1 MPTPVLIDKP
11 SVILGAACALCRQ
24 PFAPQDEIIVC
35 PQDGTQHHTYCWEA
49 NGNRCSALGCSGR
62 GPIERPSDPPPAPAA
77 PQAVV
82 AARGAAARA
91 GRPRQRDAIPVIL
104 DAAPAVPAVP
114 AASADPAPAVVNAP
128 WLQQAGQSCI
138 ILAIALAILLFG
150 FSCFGLWAIADYI
163 MLHILEWNYRLPP
176 QNHLF
181 ESAPGWL
188 AWAAVWLAA

>member
-49 NGNRCSALGCSGR
+49 NSNHCSALGCSGR
-62 GPIERPSDPPPAPAA
+62 GPIERPSDPPPSPAA

-82 AARGAAARA
+82 AVRRAAARA
-91 GRPRQRDAIPVIL
+91 NPPRTRDAVPVII
-104 DAAPAVPAVP
+104 DAAPITSAAPAVPAP
-114 AASADPAPAVVNAP
+114 AAINAP
-128 WLQQAGQSCI
+128 WSQQASQSCV

-163 MLHILEWNYRLPP
+163 MLHVLEWNYRLPP

-181 ESAPGWL
+181 ETVPGWL
-188 AWAAVWLAA
+188 AWAAVWFGA